1 MYEEYI
7 DTDLLIEEIVLS
19 RTEMLDKINEISNI
33 SIDILNVIL
42 ICIGL
47 IIGLFVLYFFFRVVF
62 NDWKY
67 TRCKRII
74 FYWI

>member
-1 MYEEYI
+1 MYEEYM

-62 NDWKY
+62 ND
-67 TRCKRII
+67 
-74 FYWI
+74 